1 MTYSTRL
8 KLIKTKKEVVEAVN
22 EGKLAV
28 STAAHLLGIT
38 RQGVWKLRRNYA
50 ACGNQAL
57 LGRKRGPK
65 TWFRVHNRTP
75 QWVEDKVADLYTEYG
90 VGPDRLLWII
100 EDYYQDA
107 LVYLS
112 RMTIYRILVRRRL
125 IKSRTKEKTPHTG
138 RYTKTYPGEEVQ
150 IDTTEPFGKGVWTQI
165 SAIDDYSRWGGAEM
179 YQGNKSEQAAAF
191 LDRYRQQAPF
201 PVTAV
206 RVDNGSEFKGAFTGY
221 CRSQGIRI
229 IRNPID
235 TPEYNGKV
243 ERLHRI
249 IEEECLWR
257 TRCEAEDLETIRY
270 QLRRYL
276 YWYNSKR
283 RHGGLNMGK
292 KTPQTKIEE
301 YIINQRAHPFTV
313 DVNETLIL
321 YTTSHQFCWYAILHG
336 LII

>member
-8 KLIKTKKEVVEAVN
+8 SLIKTKKEVIRAVN
-22 EGKLAV
+22 QGKLAV

-38 RQGVWKLRRNYA
+38 RQGLWKLRKNYSQY
-50 ACGNQAL
+50 GNQAL

-65 TWFRVHNRTP
+65 SWFRVHNRTP
-75 QWVEDKVADLYTEYG
+75 QWVEDKVADLYTDYG

-100 EDYYQDA
+100 EDYHQDA

-125 IKSRTKEKTPHTG
+125 MKPKVKEKTLHTG

-150 IDTTEPFGKGVWTQI
+150 IDTTEPFGKSKGTQI
-165 SAIDDYSRWGGAEM
+165 SAIDDYSRWGGADI
-179 YQGNKSEQAAAF
+179 YQGNKSQQAADF
-191 LDRYRQQAPF
+191 LDKCRQQAPF
-201 PVTAV
+201 PVNAV
-206 RVDNGSEFKGAFTGY
+206 RVDKGSEFQGDFKRY
-221 CRSQGIRI
+221 CKANGIRI
-229 IRNPID
+229 INNPVN
-235 TPEYNGKV
+235 TPEHNGKV
-243 ERLHRI
+243 ERFHRT

-270 QLRRYL
+270 QLKRYL

-292 KTPQTKIEE
+292 KTPQAKIEE
-301 YIINQRAHPFTV
+301 YIINQRVHPFTV

-321 YTTSHQFCWYAILHG
+321 YI
-336 LII
+336 